1 MFNRFYEICMNMLD
15 TFYPMKT
22 VSTTNRDPYFVT
34 PQIKILLRKR
44 NKLMRRNKIEAANSI
59 TARISKMIVKTN
71 SATFAESDISSKE
84 LWEKVRTVTGSN
96 QKKQCRSSI
105 PTVNADSL
113 NSHYAGISRDSQYT
127 QPTKKPTQNVFTD
140 FFGEFEVFKLLDTV
154 KPTSAGLDSIPH
166 WFLRVAAPFLYQPIT
181 FIFNQSISFS
191 YIPEQWK
198 LSIITPVPKS
208 KQPEKCSDF
217 RPISVTSVL
226 CRLLERL
233 IIRKFLYPVLIHPNH
248 TGLFKDQF
256 AFRPTGSTTA
266 AIINLVHKISLLLQ
280 DHEYVHLIG
289 LDFSKA
295 FDSVRH
301 STLIQKLAQFPI
313 PACVHN
319 WFIEYLDSR
328 QHCTKFNS
336 IISAFLE
343 INASFV
349 QGSVI
354 GPTAYVCNASDL
366 HPVHAEN
373 SLNKFADDT
382 YLIAPSSNSHTVPRE
397 LEHISE
403 WAHANNLIL
412 NTAKSMEMIIH
423 KPRTK
428 LDHLSVP
435 PPPGGISRVTSMK
448 ILGVTMTDSLSFEPH
463 VSNVVARCAQTG
475 YALRIL
481 RAHGLNGLAL
491 WNVTRATLVSKLLYA
506 SPAWFGFLDEGSKG
520 RCQGVIRK
528 CIRTGYLNEDFG
540 SFAEQCE
547 NADDGLFRAI
557 LGNNNHVLHQL
568 LPPIKNCPYALRPRV
583 HNHELPA
590 AKNNSL
596 RKNFMYRMLYKNTY

>member
-1 MFNRFYEICMNMLD
+1 MYEVSPHIPEFCPFRLQPKQFHVIFY
-15 TFYPMKT
+15 
-22 VSTTNRDPYFVT
+22 T
-34 PQIKILLRKR
+34 PCPSL
-44 NKLMRRNKIEAANSI
+44 
-59 TARISKMIVKTN
+59 
-71 SATFAESDISSKE
+71 SAPAHTSYLCHHHIFTGRHPIIHTFAFQMSEHLNLSRLTTFSK
-84 LWEKVRTVTGSN
+84 LRTPRRLYKSKVRFLSFFDKPHN
-96 QKKQCRSSI
+96 HFSSI
-105 PTVNADSL
+105 RSAL
-113 NSHYAGISRDSQYT
+113 SR
-127 QPTKKPTQNVFTD
+127 
-140 FFGEFEVFKLLDTV
+140 
-154 KPTSAGLDSIPH
+154 
-166 WFLRVAAPFLYQPIT
+166 
-181 FIFNQSISFS
+181 
-191 YIPEQWK
+191 
-198 LSIITPVPKS
+198 
-208 KQPEKCSDF
+208 
-217 RPISVTSVL
+217 
-226 CRLLERL
+226 
-233 IIRKFLYPVLIHPNH
+233 
-248 TGLFKDQF
+248 
-256 AFRPTGSTTA
+256 
-266 AIINLVHKISLLLQ
+266 
-280 DHEYVHLIG
+280 

-448 ILGVTMTDSLSFEPH
+448 ILGVTMTDTLSFEPH